1 MRWTRYKKTEKAI
14 KIRLCSIRIIKS
26 HFCLPGGQQFARIP
40 QWMKRT
46 QSRIVGGDTA
56 PDIIPWQVHVHYSP
70 RNRCFPNSGTCSC
83 GGTILNEN
91 TILSAAHCFY
101 PFETAD
107 YIEAGIKVE
116 GSSKGQKIDVI
127 EVILHPLYNSSREVA
142 THDNDIA
149 ILKLEKPLTFNG
161 DVLPASLPDATLNPE
176 FKEEFAYVSGW
187 GTTSRGGP
195 TSKDLKFVS
204 IPILEVSK
212 CVNLNSDY
220 TPSEITTN
228 MICAGDLI
236 NGGEDSCQGDSGGPM
251 VTQYSDRVDTA
262 IIYGIVSWGNG
273 CAQQNGPGM
282 YTRVSNYN
290 TWIQSNM
297 NKKNQPKPNIN
308 RPGDTAF

>member
-1 MRWTRYKKTEKAI
+1 M
-14 KIRLCSIRIIKS
+14 CSIRIIKS

-40 QWMKRT
+40 QWMIRT

-101 PFETAD
+101 PFETAN

-116 GSSKGQKIDVI
+116 GSSKSQKIDVS
-127 EVILHPLYNSSREVA
+127 EVILHPLYNSSRQVA

-149 ILKLEKPLTFNG
+149 ILKLEEPLTFNAN
-161 DVLPASLPDATLNPE
+161 VLPASLPDATLNPE

-251 VTQYSDRVDTA
+251 VIQYSNRVDTA

-297 NKKNQPKPNIN
+297 NKKNQPKPKIN